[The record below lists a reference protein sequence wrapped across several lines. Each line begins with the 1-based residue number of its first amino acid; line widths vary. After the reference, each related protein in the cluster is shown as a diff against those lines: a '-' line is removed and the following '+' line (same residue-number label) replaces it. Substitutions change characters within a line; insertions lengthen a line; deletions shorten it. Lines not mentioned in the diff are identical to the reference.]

1 MFCKSVNHGKKRGQ
15 FVMNLQTDWQ
25 IDLIGHL
32 FILNLQTEFTAD
44 RQIDLIGYL
53 FNLRIINFT

>member
-1 MFCKSVNHGKKRGQ
+1 
-15 FVMNLQTDWQ
+15 MNLQTDWQ
-25 IDLIGHL
+25 IDLIGHS